1 MSGPSLSSW
10 LKMGLEGDASFQEC
24 LWVKAEAGF
33 HSLSTCTCVGAMIL
47 TLLSIQA
54 LGKL

>member
-10 LKMGLEGDASFQEC
+10 LNMGLEGDASFQEC

-33 HSLSTCTCVGAMIL
+33 QSLSTCTCVGAMIL